1 MSIILSGRF
10 DRQTAET
17 LSDRASQSDILGYPA
32 SATFEDS
39 DDPLIWTVD
48 IYPQEEHTLDVL
60 IQELGEVARDLQ
72 QNALPDDVDWVLEG
86 LKDLKPV
93 QVGRFFIHGGHDNES
108 VKPHQHAVQIDANQ
122 AFGTGHHGTTAGCL
136 EAIELVTKRHK
147 FKNVLDLGTGS
158 GVLAAALA
166 KQTNRPVLATDIDAT
181 SVKIARENM
190 VLNKV
195 GTLVQCETAAGFHHP
210 VFTEKGP
217 FGLVVANIL
226 AKPLQNLAHPMS
238 EHLAAN
244 ATIILSGLLIH
255 QKAAVLAA
263 YRAQGANLVSSIH
276 REGWATLIL
285 NRP

>member
-1 MSIILSGRF
+1 MSIVLSGRF
-10 DRQTAET
+10 DRETAEA
-17 LSDRASQSDILGYPA
+17 LSDRASQSDLLGYPA
-32 SATFEDS
+32 FATFEDP
-39 DDPLIWTVD
+39 DDPSMWTVD
-48 IYPQEEHTLDVL
+48 IYPQDEHSLTVL
-60 IQELGEVARDLQ
+60 IQELGDIAKKLEHK
-72 QNALPDDVDWVLEG
+72 ALPDDVDWVLEG

-93 QVGRFFIHGGHDNES
+93 SVGRFFVHGGHDLDQ
-108 VKPHQHAVQIDANQ
+108 VQLHQHAVQIDANQ

-136 EAIELVTKRHK
+136 EAIERVTKRHD
-147 FKNVLDLGTGS
+147 FINILDLGTGS

-166 KQTNRPVLATDIDAT
+166 KQTKQPVLATDIDAT

-190 VLNKV
+190 ELNGV
-195 GTLVQCETAAGFHHP
+195 AQLVHCETAAGFHHP

-217 FGLVVANIL
+217 FGLVIANIL
-226 AKPLQNLAHPMS
+226 AKPLQTLARPMS

-255 QKAAVLAA
+255 QKPAVLAA
-263 YRAQGANLVSSIH
+263 YRAQGATLVDSIH

>member
-10 DRQTAET
+10 DRETAEA
-17 LSDRASQSDILGYPA
+17 LSDRASQSDLLGYPA
-32 SATFEDS
+32 SATFEDP
-39 DDPLIWTVD
+39 DDPSMWTVD
-48 IYPQEEHTLDVL
+48 IYPQDEHSLTVL
-60 IQELGEVARDLQ
+60 IQELGEIAEQLEHK
-72 QNALPDDVDWVLEG
+72 ALPDDVDWVLEG

-93 QVGRFFIHGGHDNES
+93 SVGRFFVHGAHDLDK
-108 VKPHQHAVQIDANQ
+108 VQPHQHAVQIDANQ

-136 EAIELVTKRHK
+136 EAIERVTKRHD
-147 FKNVLDLGTGS
+147 FINILDLGTGS
-158 GVLAAALA
+158 GVLAAAVA
-166 KQTNRPVLATDIDAT
+166 KQTKQPVLATDIDAM

-190 VLNKV
+190 ELNGV
-195 GTLVQCETAAGFHHP
+195 GQLVHCETAAGFHHP

-217 FGLVVANIL
+217 FGLVIANIL
-226 AKPLQNLAHPMS
+226 AKPLQTLARPMS

-255 QKAAVLAA
+255 QKSAVLAA
-263 YRAQGANLVSSIH
+263 YRAQGAILVDSIH

>member
-72 QNALPDDVDWVLEG
+72 QNALPDDVDC
-86 LKDLKPV
+86 
-93 QVGRFFIHGGHDNES
+93 
-108 VKPHQHAVQIDANQ
+108 NQ

-190 VLNKV
+190 TLNKV

-226 AKPLQNLAHPMS
+226 AKPLQNLAHPM
-238 EHLAAN
+238 